1 MNLLNFHWF
10 YGKTLKSEKELL
22 LQTLFL
28 CQKKKMSETS
38 GKIISLK

>member
-28 CQKKKMSETS
+28 DFCVILLHFSAS
-38 GKIISLK
+38 H

>member
-22 LQTLFL
+22 LQTLFVL
-28 CQKKKMSETS
+28 DLGEV
-38 GKIISLK
+38 